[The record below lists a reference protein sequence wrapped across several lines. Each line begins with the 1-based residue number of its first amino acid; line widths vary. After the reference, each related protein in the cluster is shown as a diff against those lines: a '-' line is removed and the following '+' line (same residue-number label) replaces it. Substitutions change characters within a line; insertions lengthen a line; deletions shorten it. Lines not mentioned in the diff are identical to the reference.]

1 MKTSVSLLI
10 ILCLFMSPVYADILY
25 LNEGEELTGKL
36 LTIKNNQI
44 SFKKISGEKVNLEF
58 SKVAHILI
66 SKIRKGDEVKNVS
79 EIKDATALKVLKN
92 LPDFRQF
99 ADSDHVTLFRQD
111 TFDFSADNS
120 MTLTTREIIKI
131 LKEPGL
137 EKGNNSVYFFADR
150 GDCELLYGHTYSPDG
165 KVYHITDDAVSLES
179 LRSGTPEYAKT
190 KKLKIA
196 LKKVDIGS
204 IIDFSHR
211 RKVFGINE
219 IRPNVISYVFGE
231 REPVLHQ
238 ECIIKFPEKLN
249 FEKNLFQ
256 WSDKI
261 KFSEQKTTENK
272 VAWKWTFSDKEG
284 FVPEQNMLP
293 LKRIFPRFTVHR
305 NYPWE
310 KTAESLI
317 EAYKG
322 ARPTPEA
329 LNKLIKKAG
338 ITDSMSDYEKT
349 TALYETI
356 NKEIRHVGM
365 TVSQMGSFE
374 PVSAEVTLNKKYG
387 NRHSRVTLM
396 YFALKKLGIE
406 AYPGFCSDKWEQA
419 TVEDFNNIGFSRY
432 AILKVILD
440 GKPFYTECMSLYR
453 PFATISTILQGA
465 TACFLDLENSEFS
478 FSKLPK
484 TTHSWNRYNRNI
496 LVNLNSD
503 GDMEVKEM
511 VSFRGPFEA
520 GIRELKGLRDIEKRN
535 YAERR
540 VKNVHPN
547 ALLKNFAF
555 TEIDNLNAP
564 AVLTLHYSIPGGA
577 QKASNKIMTFKNFWV
592 NYQSSSASL
601 NKRKYPMKYWATE
614 ENTQTIMFELP
625 ENFDWVPWNRQYN
638 YNSGN
643 ISFISNM
650 NQHENQLIYSDR
662 FIARDDEFLI
672 DKTYQNYRSC
682 ILTMSELANQWIILE
697 KVAEPEKQPKV
708 STEKLQTASESID
721 LNQIQKTNKAE
732 N

>member
-1 MKTSVSLLI
+1 MKNSVSLLI
-10 ILCLFMSPVYADILY
+10 ILCLLISPAFADILY

-36 LTIKNNQI
+36 LSIKNNQI
-44 SFKKISGEKVNLEF
+44 IFEKLGGEKVELDS

-66 SKIRKGDEVKNVS
+66 SKIRQGDEIKHVS
-79 EIKDATALKVLKN
+79 AIKDATALKVLKN
-92 LPDFRQF
+92 LPDFGQF
-99 ADSDHVTLFRQD
+99 NDSDHVTLYRQD
-111 TFDFSADNS
+111 IFDFSADNS
-120 MTLTTREIIKI
+120 MTLTTREIVKI

-137 EKGNNSVYFFADR
+137 NQANNSIYFFDDR
-150 GDCELLYGHTYSPDG
+150 GEGELLYGHTYSPDG
-165 KVYHITDDAVSLES
+165 KVFHITDDAVSLES
-179 LRSGTPEYAKT
+179 LRTATPEYAKI
-190 KKLKIA
+190 KKIKFA

-204 IIDFSHR
+204 IIDFAHQ
-211 RKVFGINE
+211 RKVFDINE

-238 ECIIKFPEKLN
+238 ECIIKFPASFD

-256 WSDKI
+256 WCDKI
-261 KFSEQKTTENK
+261 KFSEEKNGDK
-272 VAWKWTFSDKEG
+272 IAWKWTFSDKEG

-293 LKRIFPRFTVHR
+293 LKKIFPRFTVHR
-305 NYPWE
+305 NHSWK
-310 KTAESLI
+310 KTAKSLV
-317 EAYKG
+317 EAYQK
-322 ARPTPEA
+322 AQPSPQA
-329 LNKLIKKAG
+329 LDDLIKKAG
-338 ITDSMSDYEKT
+338 IENSMSDYEKCE
-349 TALYETI
+349 ALYETI
-356 NKEIRHVGM
+356 NKEIRHIGM
-365 TVSQMGSFE
+365 TVAQMGSFE
-374 PVSAEVTLNKKYG
+374 PVSTDVTLNKKYG
-387 NRHSRVTLM
+387 NRHSRLTLM
-396 YFALKKLGIE
+396 YFALKKLGIK
-406 AYPGFCSDKWEQA
+406 AYPGFCSDKREQA
-419 TVEDFNNIGFSRY
+419 TVKDYSNIGFSRY
-432 AILKVILD
+432 AVLKVILD

-465 TACFLDLENSEFS
+465 TACFLDIENSKFS
-478 FSKLPK
+478 FAKLPK

-496 LVNLNSD
+496 LVNINSE

-511 VSFRGPFEA
+511 VSFRGPFET

-547 ALLKNFAF
+547 ALLKSFAF
-555 TEIDNLNAP
+555 TEMDNLDAP
-564 AVLTLHYSIPGGA
+564 AVLTLHYSIPEGA

-601 NKRKYPMKYWATE
+601 EKRKYPMQYWATE

-625 ENFDWVPWNRQYN
+625 ENFSWVPWNRQYK

-672 DKTYQNYRSC
+672 DKTYQNYRRC

-697 KVAEPEKQPKV
+697 KVAEPEMQSKSDSGKD
-708 STEKLQTASESID
+708 QTASESKA
-721 LNQIQKTNKAE
+721 LSQIQNSKQADN
-732 N
+732 